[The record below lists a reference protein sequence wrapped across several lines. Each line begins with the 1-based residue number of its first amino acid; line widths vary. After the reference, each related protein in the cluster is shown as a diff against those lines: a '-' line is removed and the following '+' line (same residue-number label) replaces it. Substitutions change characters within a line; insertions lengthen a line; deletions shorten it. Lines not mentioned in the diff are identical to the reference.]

1 MNIFLT
7 GSTGFVGSYILA
19 NLIQSGHKLTIYKR
33 PSSDLRRIKQYIKE
47 IKIVDKLEELSEEN
61 NIDCI
66 IHAATTYE
74 TGNYAGSNLLSS
86 NINLPVYLLDFAIN
100 TNCLKFINIS
110 TFIAKYASVPPNRY
124 ALTKRNFEQW
134 GAFYSNFYSLN
145 FVNVTLHQAYGVD
158 DNPNKFIPWLVS
170 EIKNNAEKIDLTK
183 GEQERDFINVVD
195 VASAVAK
202 IVTENG
208 AYYEEYEVGT
218 GNITNLKEFAKLVK
232 KLANSSTKLNF
243 GIKEYRD
250 FEIMKLN
257 TDSTKLKKL
266 GWSPSLSLEEGISQ
280 MLDNF

>member
-1 MNIFLT
+1 MTLKSFKPYT
-7 GSTGFVGSYILA
+7 KSTRTTILVDSQGQVISIHEGIMKWGDD
-19 NLIQSGHKLTIYKR
+19 LI
-33 PSSDLRRIKQYIKE
+33 
-47 IKIVDKLEELSEEN
+47 
-61 NIDCI
+61 
-66 IHAATTYE
+66 
-74 TGNYAGSNLLSS
+74 
-86 NINLPVYLLDFAIN
+86 
-100 TNCLKFINIS
+100 
-110 TFIAKYASVPPNRY
+110 
-124 ALTKRNFEQW
+124 
-134 GAFYSNFYSLN
+134 
-145 FVNVTLHQAYGVD
+145 
-158 DNPNKFIPWLVS
+158 VS